1 MAIGIKCTRAEA
13 GYDLSASKFFGTPTL
28 PLGWEEEYEESVLF
42 FAQIRLADIAPFDKE
57 NRLPHTG
64 YLYLFLDTKDGKYHM
79 RPILRYHDGE
89 PALAIDGFNAVVE
102 GYEQYTAAYLMSFY
116 AAPDGEEGT
125 RLFGTPADWSYGDAP
140 PDLLLQ
146 YDPLDGDM
154 GFLDDIDGFLY
165 FFFGENKEDPS
176 AVTLHTE
183 HT

>member
-13 GYDLSASKFFGTPTL
+13 GYDLAASKFFGTPTL

-102 GYEQYTAAYLMSFY
+102 GYEQYTAAPKTAISFSVI
-116 AAPDGEEGT
+116 T
-125 RLFGTPADWSYGDAP
+125 
-140 PDLLLQ
+140 
-146 YDPLDGDM
+146 
-154 GFLDDIDGFLY
+154 
-165 FFFGENKEDPS
+165 S
-176 AVTLHTE
+176 AMIETAKVKSHIHTNCSIKSS
-183 HT
+183 